1 MKRWLIILTILL
13 LACCSLF
20 VYAVYSYYAP
30 PKERQPY
37 IIPHHTDDTLRIA
50 YIGDSWAAMHKGHD
64 CIIPQILSDSIH
76 RPVKLSSF
84 GLHGKTSKEI
94 YQCLFD
100 NQQMHEFMMQGFDY
114 CFISAGIN
122 DTYKKMGAKYY
133 KTSMNCIIRFML
145 ANHIRPVILD
155 IPDYDIVQAY
165 KRQNK
170 SRQLLRKISMQV
182 TGASLDCKQEFRNSL
197 KNLVSEKYL
206 HQATILYYHEWNNK
220 YHQDLQSYYLSDGMH
235 LNTVGYD
242 RLDRYI
248 ANYIIQQICMNDSI
262 RVK

>member
-122 DTYKKMGAKYY
+122 DTYKKMSTNYY
-133 KTSMNCIIRFML
+133 KESMDYIIRFML
-145 ANHIRPVILD
+145 TNHIKPIILEV
-155 IPDYDIVQAY
+155 PDYDIALAY
-165 KRQNK
+165 KRQQP
-170 SRQLLRKISMQV
+170 SRKIARQISSFLNGTSM
-182 TGASLDCKQEFRNSL
+182 DCKQDFRMAL
-197 KNLVSEKYL
+197 KHRIEEQGYFNKFCVLTYKQWNNNHSKDL
-206 HQATILYYHEWNNK
+206 QLYYLN
-220 YHQDLQSYYLSDGMH
+220 DGMH
-235 LNTVGYD
+235 LNSKGYA
-242 RLDRYI
+242 RLDSCI
-248 ANYIIQQICMNDSI
+248 AMHILFIIKNDK
-262 RVK
+262 VK